1 MYGIRSRHGAT
12 MSATRQKIESLA
24 HELKQ
29 IRDLIRDKRVTIRKV
44 CYILDILMAL
54 LGLGLGCLKTE
65 ENISQR
71 SFERNPSASSLCTLQ
86 DGVSRLETI
95 LGVESNLIIID
106 ALTLGVA
113 PDRQDDAFACKCTMS
128 ILLLLIVDGGI
139 TLVYSLAL
147 QMLHGSLFCHIS
159 WRLWRLGW
167 RKPSRKGRPQMPQ
180 CLGL

>member
-1 MYGIRSRHGAT
+1 MLYIGYFNGHVGFGSGMFENGGEYLAT
-12 MSATRQKIESLA
+12 
-24 HELKQ
+24 
-29 IRDLIRDKRVTIRKV
+29 VF
-44 CYILDILMAL
+44 
-54 LGLGLGCLKTE
+54 
-65 ENISQR
+65 
-71 SFERNPSASSLCTLQ
+71 FERNPSASSLCTLQ

-139 TLVYSLAL
+139 TLVYSLVL

-159 WRLWRLGW
+159 SRLWRLGW
-167 RKPSRKGRPQMPQ
+167 RNPSRKGRPQMLQ

>member
-1 MYGIRSRHGAT
+1 MLYIGYFNGPAGFGSGMFENGVEYLAT
-12 MSATRQKIESLA
+12 
-24 HELKQ
+24 
-29 IRDLIRDKRVTIRKV
+29 VF
-44 CYILDILMAL
+44 
-54 LGLGLGCLKTE
+54 
-65 ENISQR
+65 
-71 SFERNPSASSLCTLQ
+71 FERNPSASSLCTLQ

-113 PDRQDDAFACKCTMS
+113 PDRQEDAFACECKMS
-128 ILLLLIVDGGI
+128 ILLLLIVDDGF

-167 RKPSRKGRPQMPQ
+167 RNPSRKGRPQMLQ